1 MSRLCQIIETIYEIS
16 PVISPM
22 LRSINFILIAIIII
36 LLTALYH
43 IRYSADA
50 EIKAINKATSTI
62 RDEQLKQQV
71 LQAEWAS
78 LNNPQRLEQF
88 ANQYLDLVPARAGQ
102 LHAFETFITQE
113 KKLAQREAAR

>member
-1 MSRLCQIIETIYEIS
+1 
-16 PVISPM
+16 M
-22 LRSINFILIAIIII
+22 LRSINFILIAIIVV

-50 EIKAINKATSTI
+50 EIKAINKATSMM

-88 ANQYLDLVPARAGQ
+88 ANQYLDLVPAQAGQ
-102 LHAFETFITQE
+102 LHAFETFIAQE
-113 KKLAQREAAR
+113 ETVAQRRGAQ

>member
-1 MSRLCQIIETIYEIS
+1 
-16 PVISPM
+16 M

-88 ANQYLDLVPARAGQ
+88 ANQYLDLVPAHAGQ